1 MNNKLLTIFVEVY
14 VFKLSKLSSNIA
26 NFFVTIFNINIKE
39 LQFID
44 NKIKRLTLEEKILL
58 SKQIENEFKK

>member
-1 MNNKLLTIFVEVY
+1 M
-14 VFKLSKLSSNIA
+14 FKLSKLSSNIA